1 MKRLL
6 LLCAIIM
13 MGATWVPESAF
24 AGEEEARFKFG
35 GSMRGRFEFFRFSQ
49 DETGSKKDTRGRIR
63 YRFRFDGKFRVNER
77 AKFQFRLVSG
87 NDSRSG
93 NQTIGDPGDF
103 APNKF
108 AIRTAM
114 MTLTPWA
121 DGRLP
126 GDKGYWGFD
135 FGRVTNPFVWK
146 GNGRDMMLWDND
158 IALGGLSSVF
168 NYKVGD
174 SGKLLFNAGWYMI
187 DEESSGEKD
196 PAMGAAQLGFTAGKK
211 TRAGIRGSFYH
222 YYELDEDFIHR
233 GVDGENVDGSKGAT
247 ASGGN
252 VPDGLTG
259 SVDGGKLDLVSTQG
273 FVGFMAGSVTMTAF
287 GGYSTNL
294 SAEASEL
301 FPGVGKEN
309 IAYNAGLE
317 GGNRKGWFKLGA
329 AYFYIEANAAP
340 SQFIDSDFLDGH
352 TNRHGMLV
360 YFQKQVMKSTDF
372 NVQLFSSDA
381 IETGDKDAGD
391 SVKNSERVRLQVD
404 LLYRF

>member
-1 MKRLL
+1 LKRLL
-6 LLCAIIM
+6 LLCTIIA
-13 MGATWVPESAF
+13 MGTMWIPESGF
-24 AGEEEARFKFG
+24 AGEGEARFKFG
-35 GSMRGRFEFFRFSQ
+35 GSMRGRFEYFRFSEDESGKSKQ
-49 DETGSKKDTRGRIR
+49 DPRGRLR
-63 YRFRFDGKFRVNER
+63 YRFRLDGKFRVNDR

-93 NQTIGDPGDF
+93 NQTIGDPVDF
-103 APNKF
+103 GPNSF
-108 AIRTAM
+108 SIRKAM

-121 DGRLP
+121 DGKLP

-158 IALGGLSSVF
+158 IALGGLSTVF

-174 SGKLLFNAGWYMI
+174 TSRLLFNAGWYAI
-187 DEESSGEKD
+187 DENKDGDKD
-196 PAMGAAQLGFTAGKK
+196 PAMGAAQLGFTAGGK

-222 YYELDEDFIHR
+222 FYELDEDFVHR
-233 GVDGENVDGSKGAT
+233 GVDGKNADGSKGST
-247 ASGGN
+247 SSGGN

-259 SVDGGKLDLVSTQG
+259 SVDGGKLDVVSTQG
-273 FVGFMAGSVTMTAF
+273 FVGFMAGSVAMTGF
-287 GGYSTNL
+287 GGYSTNM

-301 FPGVGKEN
+301 FPGVDKEN
-309 IAYNAGLE
+309 VAYNGGLE

-329 AYFYIEANAAP
+329 AYFYIEANAFP

-352 TNRHGMLV
+352 TNRHGLLL

-381 IETGDKDAGD
+381 IETGDVTEALIKD
-391 SVKNSERVRLQVD
+391 SERVRLQVD

>member
-6 LLCAIIM
+6 LLCAIIA
-13 MGATWVPESAF
+13 MGTTWIPESAF
-24 AGEEEARFKFG
+24 AGEGEARFNFG
-35 GSMRGRFEFFRFSQ
+35 GSMRGRFEFFRFSE
-49 DETGSKKDTRGRIR
+49 DEMGNKRDTRSRIR
-63 YRFRFDGKFRVNER
+63 YRFRFDGKFRVNDR

-93 NQTIGDPGDF
+93 NQTIGDPVDF
-103 APNKF
+103 GPNSF
-108 AIRTAM
+108 TIRKAM

-121 DGRLP
+121 DGKLP

-158 IALGGLSSVF
+158 IALGGLSTVF

-174 SGKLLFNAGWYMI
+174 SGRLLVNAGWYAI
-187 DEESSGEKD
+187 DENKSGEKD

-211 TRAGIRGSFYH
+211 TRAGVRGSFYH
-222 YYELDEDFIHR
+222 YYELDEDFVHR
-233 GVDGENVDGSKGAT
+233 GVDGENVDGSDGAT
-247 ASGGN
+247 SSGGN

-259 SVDGGKLDLVSTQG
+259 SVDGGKLDVVSTQG
-273 FVGFMAGSVTMTAF
+273 FVGFMAGSVAMTAF

-301 FPGVGKEN
+301 FPGVDKEN
-309 IAYNAGLE
+309 VAYNAGLE
-317 GGNRKGWFKLGA
+317 GGNRKGWFKLGT
-329 AYFYIEANAAP
+329 AYFYIEANAFP

-352 TNRHGMLV
+352 TNRHGLLV

-381 IETGDKDAGD
+381 IETGDEGTEDSIKD
-391 SVKNSERVRLQVD
+391 SERVRLQVD